1 MKEKSAKI
9 IRIISIPPVMVS
21 VMFIFLILFRYDIF
35 NSPVDIVIDIAMLG
49 VLPVL
54 AYPISKLIPQ
64 LAEKGRDG
72 QRKLAFILS
81 VAGYTF
87 AFAYAIIFRSSKD
100 NLLIVM
106 TYFIS
111 VIVLSVLNALFHI
124 KASGHACSSAGPLIM
139 VSYFAGN
146 WIIIPSLIIM
156 GLIIWSSFYLKRHTA
171 LQLAAG
177 VASAYFSF
185 FLSLGIIYLLF

>member
-72 QRKLAFILS
+72 QRKLAFIFCNS
-81 VAGYTF
+81 
-87 AFAYAIIFRSSKD
+87 IIW
-100 NLLIVM
+100 M
-106 TYFIS
+106 FIS
-111 VIVLSVLNALFHI
+111 SIVYI
-124 KASGHACSSAGPLIM
+124 E
-139 VSYFAGN
+139 
-146 WIIIPSLIIM
+146 
-156 GLIIWSSFYLKRHTA
+156 
-171 LQLAAG
+171 
-177 VASAYFSF
+177 FSEGKSI
-185 FLSLGIIYLLF
+185 L